1 MSRLSQLT
9 LFMLGLCI
17 VFIPFSLSDSIAQTD
32 DAAKRVGEMLIDI
45 VQTQAVAW
53 NEGDIDEFMTA
64 YWNSEK
70 LSFSSGGKTHRG
82 WKTTRDRYKKNY
94 PDAATMGKLTFS
106 DLEVEMLGEDAAL
119 MLGRWHLKRAKPAQG
134 NFSLIWRCFDDH
146 KWLIVHDHS
155 SSEE

>member
-1 MSRLSQLT
+1 MSRLRKIT
-9 LFMLGLCI
+9 LLMLGMGI
-17 VFIPFSLSDSIAQTD
+17 VLLPFSLSDSGAQTD
-32 DAAKRVGEMLIDI
+32 DVAKQVGDKLIDI

-53 NEGDIDEFMTA
+53 NEGDIDKFMGT

-119 MLGRWHLKRAKPAQG
+119 MLGRWHLKRAEPAEG
-134 NFSLIWRCFDDH
+134 NFSLIWRRFDNGQ
-146 KWLIVHDHS
+146 WLIIHDHS

>member
-1 MSRLSQLT
+1 MSRLRKMT
-9 LFMLGLCI
+9 LLMLGMGI
-17 VFIPFSLSDSIAQTD
+17 VLLPFSLSDSGAQTD
-32 DAAKRVGEMLIDI
+32 DVAKQVGEKLIDI

-53 NEGDIDEFMTA
+53 NEGDIDEFMGA

-106 DLEVEMLGEDAAL
+106 DLEVEMLGEEAAL
-119 MLGRWHLKRAKPAQG
+119 MLGRWHLKRAEPAGG
-134 NFSLIWRCFDDH
+134 NFSLVWRRFDDGQ
-146 KWLIVHDHS
+146 WLIIHDHS